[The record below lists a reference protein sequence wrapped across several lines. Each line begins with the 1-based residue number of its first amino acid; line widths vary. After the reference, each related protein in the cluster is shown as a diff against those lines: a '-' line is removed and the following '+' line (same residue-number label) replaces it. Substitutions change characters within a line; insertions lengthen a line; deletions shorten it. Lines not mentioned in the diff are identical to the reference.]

1 MNINSRTKGILCVI
15 SAAFCFAL
23 MNLFIRLSGDIPT
36 MQKCF
41 FRNAIAAVIAFF
53 AIIKTPAEGGVKGKL
68 ILFRP
73 KPGNLKYLFLRAFC
87 GMVGLI
93 CNFYAVDH
101 MNISDASMLNKL
113 SPFFA
118 IIFSCFIL
126 HEYADRVEWAL
137 VFLAFGGAVLVVKP
151 GFSSEIFPAV
161 LGVLGGLGAGVAYT
175 FVRKLGQRGENS
187 SLIVLFFSVFS
198 CLVLL
203 PFVIAVFAPM
213 SGRQLIFLIL
223 TGAAAAG
230 GQFSITAAYTHAPA
244 KEISVFDYSQVIFA
258 ALLGF
263 LFLEQIPDWLSIIGY
278 IVIIAAAVIK
288 WKYGLDKSRREA
300 AE

>member
-1 MNINSRTKGILCVI
+1 MKLNSRTKGILCI
-15 SAAFCFAL
+15 LSAAFCFAL

-41 FRNAIAAVIAFF
+41 FRNAIAAVIAVF
-53 AIIKTPAEGGVKGKL
+53 AIVKTPTEGGVKGKL
-68 ILFRP
+68 LLFKP
-73 KPGNLKYLFLRAFC
+73 KSGNLKYLFLRALY
-87 GMVGLI
+87 GTVGLI

-126 HEYADRVEWAL
+126 HEYADKVEWAL
-137 VFLAFGGAVLVVKP
+137 VFLAFGGALLVVKP
-151 GFSSEIFPAV
+151 GFSSEAFPAM
-161 LGVLGGLGAGVAYT
+161 LGVIGGLGAGAAYT
-175 FVRKLGQRGENS
+175 FVRKLGQRGENN
-187 SLIVLFFSVFS
+187 SLIVLFFSAFS
-198 CLVLL
+198 CLATV
-203 PFVIAVFAPM
+203 PFLIADFAPM
-213 SGRQLIFLIL
+213 SGKQLMFLIL

-258 ALLGF
+258 ALLGAVF
-263 LFLEQIPDWLSIIGY
+263 LGQLPDMLSIAGY
-278 IVIIAAAVIK
+278 GVIITAAVIK
-288 WKYGLDKSRREA
+288 WKYGLDKSKKSET
-300 AE
+300 E

>member
-1 MNINSRTKGILCVI
+1 MNINCRTKGILCVI

-41 FRNAIAAVIAFF
+41 FRNAIAAVIAVF
-53 AIIKTPAEGGVKGKL
+53 AIVKTPTEGGVKGKL
-68 ILFRP
+68 MLFKP
-73 KPGNLKYLFLRAFC
+73 KEGNLKYLFLRAFC
-87 GMVGLI
+87 GTVGLI

-126 HEYADRVEWAL
+126 HEYADKVEWAL
-137 VFLAFGGAVLVVKP
+137 VFLAFGGALLVVKP

-161 LGVLGGLGAGVAYT
+161 VGVIGGLGAGAAYT

-187 SLIVLFFSVFS
+187 SLIVLFFSAFS
-198 CLVLL
+198 CLATV
-203 PFVIAVFAPM
+203 PFLIADFAPM
-213 SGRQLIFLIL
+213 SGKQLMFLIL

-258 ALLGF
+258 ALLGAVF
-263 LFLEQIPDWLSIIGY
+263 LRQLPDMLSIAGY
-278 IVIIAAAVIK
+278 LVIITAAAIK
-288 WKYGLDKSRREA
+288 WKYGLDKSKKSA